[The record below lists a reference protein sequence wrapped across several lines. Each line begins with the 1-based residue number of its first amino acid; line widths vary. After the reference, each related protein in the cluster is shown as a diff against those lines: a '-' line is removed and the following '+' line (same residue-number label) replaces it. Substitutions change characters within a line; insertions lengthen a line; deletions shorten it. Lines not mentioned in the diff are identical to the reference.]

1 LRSFRDAH
9 NTKCG
14 GSKFAPPLGIRR
26 FLKGG
31 SQNRE
36 RALAASAIP
45 LLGDCASAWYPQ
57 VARNDSSPTTL
68 LLRVRVESFCAL
80 IQNVWSELL

>member
-36 RALAASAIP
+36 RARAASAIP
-45 LLGDCASAWYPQ
+45 SDRDLCLRLASASGEERFKPNYSTP
-57 VARNDSSPTTL
+57 
-68 LLRVRVESFCAL
+68 
-80 IQNVWSELL
+80 